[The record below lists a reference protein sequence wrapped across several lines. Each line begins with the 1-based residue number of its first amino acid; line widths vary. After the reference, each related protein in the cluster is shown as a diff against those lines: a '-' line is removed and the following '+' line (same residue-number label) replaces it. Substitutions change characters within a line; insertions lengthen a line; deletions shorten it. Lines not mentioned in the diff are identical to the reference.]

1 MRYYFRKN
9 GLVCMSNDKSDIPIN
24 TRYISNDSDSIFQ
37 IYLSGKYILDYEN
50 NTIVPLSISDITID
64 HSIEETNTIQT
75 QIQALTKQQ
84 EFLEDCIAEMAG
96 EVYS

>member
-1 MRYYFRKN
+1 MFYAFNVNGIANITNDTNLIPNGISWIEIQTNNIPPVDGGYYT
-9 GLVCMSNDKSDIPIN
+9 V
-24 TRYISNDSDSIFQ
+24 
-37 IYLSGKYILDYEN
+37 DYEN
-50 NTIVPLSISDITID
+50 KVLKSVLFEDKNSMPK
-64 HSIEETNTIQT
+64 ETDPIQT